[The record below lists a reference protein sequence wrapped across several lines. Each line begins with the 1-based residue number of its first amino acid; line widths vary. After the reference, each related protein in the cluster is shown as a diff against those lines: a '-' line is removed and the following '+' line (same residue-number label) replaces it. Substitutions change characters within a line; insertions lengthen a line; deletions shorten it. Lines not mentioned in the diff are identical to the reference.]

1 MSFEFHS
8 TLESFSPSLRL
19 HYRDFFATMASA
31 DLSWFVVTTA
41 NEAVHEISRGKS
53 SIFPRLPAGS
63 THAGYGCLLDFMAHG
78 PLILRMRLLSCSCS
92 SGYDFVIP
100 SSRLHLTIQTLG
112 VALGF
117 VGNYAPRGLSPQIDG
132 MPVAPRKSC
141 TGPVQLFSVFGL
153 FFCFR
158 IILLLSLLQRQAPQI
173 PLLPRG
179 ASLRSKRPSRRPE
192 AA

>member
-8 TLESFSPSLRL
+8 TLESFSPSLHL

-31 DLSWFVVTTA
+31 DFSWFVVTTA
-41 NEAVHEISRGKS
+41 NETAHETSRDKS

-63 THAGYGCLLDFMAHG
+63 THAGYGCLLDFMALG

-92 SGYDFVIP
+92 SGHDFAIP

-117 VGNYAPRGLSPQIDG
+117 VGNYAPCGLSPQTDG
-132 MPVAPRKSC
+132 MPVILKNPANRVVA
-141 TGPVQLFSVFGL
+141 GFFGVFGV
-153 FFCFR
+153 
-158 IILLLSLLQRQAPQI
+158 
-173 PLLPRG
+173 
-179 ASLRSKRPSRRPE
+179 
-192 AA
+192 